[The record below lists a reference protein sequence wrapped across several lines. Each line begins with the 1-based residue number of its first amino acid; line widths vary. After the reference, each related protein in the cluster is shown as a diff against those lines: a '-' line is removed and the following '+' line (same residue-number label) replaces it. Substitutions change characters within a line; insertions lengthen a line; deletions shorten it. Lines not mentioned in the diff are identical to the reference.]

1 MAKSDLYARFYD
13 VIQRI
18 PTGRVATYGQIAA
31 LAGLPG
37 YARQVGYALHAT
49 PADLDLPWHR
59 VINSKG
65 MISIKSDGPYE
76 NIQRLMLEEEG
87 IKFDLKNRVPLKA
100 YQWDPE
106 TNQ

>member
-1 MAKSDLYARFYD
+1 MAQSDLYARFYD

-18 PTGRVATYGQIAA
+18 PTGRVATYGQVAA

-49 PADLDLPWHR
+49 PANLDLPWHR

-87 IKFDLKNRVPLKA
+87 INFDLKNRVPLKV

-106 TNQ
+106 ASG

>member
-1 MAKSDLYARFYD
+1 MAPDDLYAHFYE
-13 VIQRI
+13 VIQSI
-18 PTGRVATYGQIAA
+18 PPGRVATYGQIAA
-31 LAGLPG
+31 MAGFPG

-76 NIQRLMLEEEG
+76 NIQRVMLEAEG
-87 IKFDLKNRVPLKA
+87 IQFDHKDRVPLKI
-100 YQWDPE
+100 YQWNPVPGD
-106 TNQ
+106 